1 MGLTILFGDGTKDR
15 ELALLEK
22 IQKIR
27 QIKDDSQFFYLVPN
41 KIKFK
46 TEINVLKRLAQLDQ
60 RSGSTLVTPQ
70 VQVFS
75 LSRLAWYYMNETKL
89 YQRANLSPEALVMLI
104 QSLLNEH
111 QNELKLYGN
120 LLNKQ
125 GFISQMASQIQ
136 ELKQAELT
144 WDEIQTIAANLDN
157 EPVLQNKL
165 LDVALIG
172 ANLDAELG
180 RRNQFLS
187 SDLLGVL
194 KQYLLRGEVDL
205 SSQYFYIDG
214 YSQMTSAEVGV
225 VEALIAM
232 SAEVTIAL
240 PGENGSASHLIQ
252 NLDENELFFAPKRL
266 AQKLQAAARS
276 YQQPVVIQ
284 AITQDRHIKPG
295 LQKISDFWIEYE
307 HNGIPAPTNNNEI
320 ELWGATSQYQEI
332 EQIAQKI
339 HTEIS
344 SGRAR
349 YRDFVL
355 MTPDLGQYQNILPA
369 IFAKYNL
376 PLYLD
381 NDQMMTNHPL
391 IAFIKQLLNL
401 GPQYQLNA
409 ILNLLKTELLIP
421 ANTDIKTYRE
431 ALAITENFALSK
443 NYYGQRWIDPKR
455 WKYDYQID
463 ENSEESLRQRASEN
477 DALLA
482 LIHDQIAQQVAPF
495 LTQLANT
502 SNVRQMV
509 QRLYQFLKDQDVDQR
524 ILDWRNQAVVSGK
537 MAAAQQMEQV
547 WNQLMAIL
555 DDTVTVFDQQNL
567 TVPELNDALMAAFSN
582 AKYSGIPAAMD
593 QVLVTETGMV
603 QLVGVP
609 NVIIFGATNANL
621 PATVHQKSLLQ
632 DLDRKKL
639 QKQLPDG
646 KQLRDTT
653 DILMA
658 QDSLNLYQAMMIGEQ
673 KIIWSFPTSDGNSKL
688 KPSTY
693 VERLKQAF
701 QLQVQQSS
709 YLTGA
714 QQDLIKL
721 DQLVGTIAST
731 RAQFILAAGIAKQNQ
746 KPLAAGWQL
755 VKKALDQVEQN
766 HSNISDIQKYQKLLT
781 ALQYK
786 NQSEKIDSI
795 LVKALFGTELKTS
808 ISRLETYAKNPYE
821 FFLRYGLR
829 LQSRSE
835 MELTAGE
842 QGSLMHTILEQVFI
856 QLKNKPLGVLSTDA
870 LKQLESQTLETILSA
885 DDPTFEIFTTSK
897 RFEFIT
903 HNLAERVHYA
913 LINMQRGQR
922 ENSGIITQGTETTFG
937 QGPLKPL
944 QFKLGQNLVTV
955 RGKVDRYDLVHNNQ
969 RDQNY
974 LAIIDY
980 KSKQRKFNY
989 TEAFNGLELQLLTY
1003 WQAMNQNQTAG
1014 MQVQAATFMELQRS
1028 LYEPVVKTG
1037 QETYQIQQKTAVELA
1052 KLELKY
1058 QGVIDSNEGFIE
1070 QLEMNDDTPYRIERK
1085 ADGKF
1090 KSNSDVV
1097 SSEHLKTLLE
1107 YNEAQIK
1114 TLAGKI
1120 LAGKFPI
1127 APYRQGTKNGLQY
1140 TDYRDVIQFD
1150 AMLNNKYRDLKSLK
1164 STEALKQMQAKLMEQ
1179 KGE

>member
-22 IQKIR
+22 IKKTR
-27 QIKDDSQFFYLVPN
+27 QSKKDGQFFYLVPN

-46 TEINVLKRLAQLDQ
+46 TEINVLKRLAQLDH
-60 RSGSTLVTPQ
+60 RSGSALVTPK

-111 QNELKLYGN
+111 QTELKLYGN

-136 ELKQAELT
+136 EIKQAGLT
-144 WDEIQTIAANLDN
+144 WDEVQAMADNLDD

-165 LDVALIG
+165 LDLVLIG
-172 ANLDAELG
+172 TNLDDELG
-180 RRNQFLS
+180 QRNQFLN

-214 YSQMTSAEVGV
+214 YSQMTPSEVGV

-240 PGENGSASHLIQ
+240 PGENGSASHLNH

-266 AQKLQAAARS
+266 AQQLQAAAQS
-276 YQQPVVIQ
+276 YLQTVVIQ
-284 AITQDRHIKPG
+284 AIDQERPVKSG
-295 LQKISDFWIEYE
+295 LKGISDFWIEYE
-307 HNGIPAPTNNNEI
+307 HNGIPAPTKNDDI
-320 ELWGATSQYQEI
+320 ELWGATSKYQEI
-332 EQIAQKI
+332 EQIAQKL
-339 HTEIS
+339 HNEIINEK
-344 SGRAR
+344 AR

-355 MTPDLGQYQNILPA
+355 MTPDLGQYQNIIPA

-391 IAFIKQLLNL
+391 IAFVKQLLNL
-401 GPQYQLNA
+401 SPQYSLNS

-421 ANTDIKTYRE
+421 KDTDIKAYRE

-443 NYYGQRWIDPKR
+443 NYFGQRWIDPKV

-477 DALLA
+477 DAQLA
-482 LIHDQIAQQVAPF
+482 LIHDQISQKIAPF
-495 LTQLANT
+495 LTQL
-502 SNVRQMV
+502 SQSPNVRQMV
-509 QRLYQFLKDQDVDQR
+509 QQLYQFLKDQGVDQR
-524 ILDWRNQAVVSGK
+524 ILVWRDQAVANGD

-555 DDTVTVFDQQNL
+555 DDTVTVFDQQSL
-567 TVPELNDALMAAFSN
+567 TISELNEALMAAFSN

-609 NVIIFGATNANL
+609 NVIIFGATNINL

-646 KQLRDTT
+646 KKLRDTT

-658 QDSLNLYQAMMIGEQ
+658 QDSLNLYQAMMIGER

-693 VERLKQAF
+693 VERLQRAF
-701 QLQVQQSS
+701 QLPIQQIS
-709 YLTGA
+709 YLTDE
-714 QQDLIKL
+714 QKDLIEL
-721 DQLVGTIAST
+721 DQLTGTIASA
-731 RAQFILAAGIAKQNQ
+731 RAQFILAAGIAQQNQ
-746 KPLAAGWQL
+746 QPLAAGWQL
-755 VKKALDQVEQN
+755 VKNALDEVQQN
-766 HSNISDIQKYQKLLT
+766 YPDTSDIQKYKKLLT
-781 ALQYK
+781 SLNYR
-786 NQSEKIDSI
+786 NQSEQIEKT
-795 LVKALFGTELKTS
+795 LVQALFGTELKTS

-821 FFLRYGLR
+821 FLLHYGLK
-829 LQSRSE
+829 LQPRSE

-842 QGSLMHTILEQVFI
+842 QGSLMHAILEKVFI
-856 QLKNKPLGVLSTDA
+856 QLKKEPLGALSNEA
-870 LKQLESQTLETILSA
+870 LEQLETQTLKSILAA

-903 HNLAERVHYA
+903 RNLAERVHYA
-913 LINMQRGQR
+913 LVNMQRGQR
-922 ENSGIITQGTETTFG
+922 ESAGIITQGTETTFG
-937 QGPLKPL
+937 QGLLKPL
-944 QFKLGQNLVTV
+944 QFKMGENVVTV
-955 RGKVDRYDLVHNNQ
+955 RGKVDRYDMVHNSQ

-1003 WQAMNQNQTAG
+1003 WEAMNLNQTNG
-1014 MQVQAATFMELQRS
+1014 MKVQAANFMELQREIH
-1028 LYEPVVKTG
+1028 EPFVQTG
-1037 QETYQIQQKTAVELA
+1037 QETYQFQQQTAVQES
-1052 KLELKY
+1052 KQELKY
-1058 QGVIDSNEGFIE
+1058 QGLIEDDEGFIE

-1090 KSNSDVV
+1090 KANSDVV
-1097 SSEHLKTLLE
+1097 TSEKLETLLK
-1107 YNEAQIK
+1107 YNKAQIK

-1127 APYRQGTKNGLQY
+1127 APYRQGTHNGLQY

-1164 STEALKQMQAKLMEQ
+1164 APEALKQMQAKLLEQ
-1179 KGE
+1179 EGK